1 MLALLRK
8 VKTVQNIV
16 MRSFNFTVKSK
27 VGRYTNSLHTYV
39 SKSRLLEI

>member
-27 VGRYTNSLHTYV
+27 VGIQIAYI
-39 SKSRLLEI
+39 SKSRLLEFEI